1 MDRGAHE
8 RARPARHGLV
18 SHRAVA
24 GGVLAAG
31 VAASLL
37 AGILGGLLRVGVALP
52 DTSGMDW
59 LGRAALEHAA
69 LMMCG
74 FLGTVIGVERAVAAK
89 RPAAWLAPLASA
101 LAAAALLAGRADLGL
116 PMFVLAATVFVGV
129 NVLLFVRQRAGHTA
143 LLLAGAA
150 CWWMGNLL
158 FAGQARGGAVLPWWF
173 AFLVM
178 TIGAE
183 RLEMTRLMRRRRGAA
198 PALVSILAV
207 LAAGTAVSTPQP
219 RAGGVLFGAALLALA
234 AWLFA
239 FDIARRT
246 VRAEGLSRYM
256 AICLL
261 AGYGWLA
268 IGGIAWIATA
278 LGQPAR
284 DAALHAL
291 GLGFVFSMIMGH
303 APVIL
308 PAIARIKLLFGRWF
322 YLPLLLLHGSL
333 LLRLGAGLTDLR
345 WRADGALANAL
356 AIALFAATAV
366 GAALAW
372 RARHGGRCA
381 ATRSPS

>member
-8 RARPARHGLV
+8 RARPAGHGLV
-18 SHRAVA
+18 SRRAAVA
-24 GGVLAAG
+24 GVLAGG

-37 AGILGGLLRVGVALP
+37 AGILGGLLRVGVFVPGTA
-52 DTSGMDW
+52 DAAW
-59 LGRAALEHAA
+59 LGRGALEHAA

-74 FLGTVIGVERAVAAK
+74 FLGTVIGIERAVAAK
-89 RPAAWLAPLASA
+89 RAWAWVAPLGSA
-101 LAAAALLAGRADLGL
+101 LAAAALLGGRGDLGTAL
-116 PMFVLAATVFVGV
+116 LVAAATVFIAV
-129 NVLLFVRQRAGHTA
+129 NVQLFARQRAGHTA
-143 LLLAGAA
+143 LLLASAA

-158 FAGQARGGAVLPWWF
+158 FATRNGSGAVLPWWF

-178 TIGAE
+178 TIAAE

-198 PALVSILAV
+198 PALVAILAV
-207 LAAGTAVSTPQP
+207 LVAGAAASALRPQV
-219 RAGGVLFGAALLALA
+219 GGVLFGAALLALA
-234 AWLFA
+234 AWLFT

-246 VRAEGLSRYM
+246 VRADGLSRYM
-256 AICLL
+256 AVCLL
-261 AGYGWLA
+261 AGYAWLVA
-268 IGGIAWIATA
+268 GGVAWIATA

-308 PAIARIKLLFGRWF
+308 PAIARIKLLFGGFF

-333 LLRLGAGLTDLR
+333 LLRLGAGFTDLR
-345 WRADGALANAL
+345 WRADGAVANVL
-356 AIALFAATAV
+356 AIALFAAAAA

-372 RARHGGRCA
+372 RARHGGRR
-381 ATRSPS
+381 ATTRRLS